1 MTPPVSTTAPPHAG
15 GARVPP
21 AVGRRLDRVREALE
35 RERADWLLVPASA
48 DFRWITSAT
57 ARSTERMV
65 ALALP
70 RRGEPFAVVPRLEAT
85 ALGHECPWLEL
96 EVWDEADDPFERLAR
111 RLQLVSGPAVLVG
124 EGMRTA
130 PLLRLAARARCRPAA
145 AALADLRAIK
155 DADEIRLLERA
166 GSHADQVVEE
176 TADFMRAGMTERE
189 VAAFA
194 MARFEAL
201 GDRAPWAIVASG
213 PNGAMPHHF
222 TSERLID
229 QRDVVVLDLGA
240 YTDDYGSDITRTY
253 WLGDPDGEAARVY
266 EIVNRARA
274 AGIQAAR
281 DGVPAEDVDRAA
293 RGVIAAAGYGEYFV
307 HRTGHGVGLEV
318 HELPYLVEGNH
329 VPLRAGM
336 VHSVEPGIYL
346 PGRFGVRL
354 EDLVRVGS
362 DRAFRLNQAPFDP
375 RPPRL
380 RS

>member
-1 MTPPVSTTAPPHAG
+1 ME
-15 GARVPP
+15 
-21 AVGRRLDRVREALE
+21 RVREALE

-48 DFRWITSAT
+48 DFRWLTGAT
-57 ARSTERMV
+57 ARVTERLV
-65 ALALP
+65 ALAMP
-70 RRGEPFAVVPRLEAT
+70 RRGAPFAVVPQLEAA

-96 EVWDEADDPFERLAR
+96 EVWDETDDPFERLAR
-111 RLQLVSGPAVLVG
+111 RLELVRGPAVLVG
-124 EGMRTA
+124 EGLRTA

-145 AALADLRAIK
+145 AALAHLRAVK
-155 DADEIRLLERA
+155 DSDELRLLELA
-166 GSHADQVVEE
+166 GAHADQVVEE

-194 MARFEAL
+194 MSRFEAL

-222 TSERLID
+222 TSERRIEE
-229 QRDVVVLDLGA
+229 RDVVVLDLGA

-253 WLGDPDGEAARVY
+253 WLGDPDVEAARVY

-274 AGIQAAR
+274 AGISVVR
-281 DGVPAEDVDRAA
+281 DGVAAEEVDRAA
-293 RGVIAAAGYGEYFV
+293 RGVIVAAGYGEYFV

-318 HELPYLVEGNH
+318 HELPYLVEGNRA
-329 VPLRAGM
+329 PLRAGM

-354 EDLVRVGS
+354 EDLVRVGPE
-362 DRAFRLNQAPFDP
+362 RAFRLNQAPFDP